1 MANIITASQLR
12 SVLGVSSSLY
22 DDAYLNDIIDTAE
35 QVILPLLIQNSTAVI
50 EYELDSNVA
59 TFFTRRTH
67 PFVVGQSI
75 VITGLPAPFTAT
87 HTLTVVTDSSFSAAL
102 TSTNVTRRQII
113 PNGMATLSGY
123 SAATLYVGN
132 ASIESAIYAVSI
144 EVFQSRTAAGGQ
156 IEGVDFQSSPYRMGR
171 SLQNR
176 VIGLLGNYIDVDVMI
191 GG

>member
-1 MANIITASQLR
+1 MPAIITASQLR

-22 DDAYLNDIIDTAE
+22 SDAYLDDIIDTAE
-35 QVILPLLIQNSTAVI
+35 QSILPLLIQNTTAIV
-50 EYELDSNVA
+50 EYELTSNVA
-59 TFFTRRTH
+59 KFYTRRTH

-75 VITGLPAPFTAT
+75 VVTGLPAPFTAT

-102 TSTNVTRRQII
+102 TSSDVTRRQII
-113 PNGMATLSGY
+113 PNGTATLSGY

-156 IEGVDFQSSPYRMGR
+156 IEGLDFASSPYRMGR
-171 SLQNR
+171 SLLNR
-176 VIGLLGNYIDVDVMI
+176 VVGLLGNYVDVDTMVQ
-191 GG
+191 

>member
-1 MANIITASQLR
+1 MPNIITASQLR

-50 EYELDSNVA
+50 EYELNTNVA

-75 VITGLPAPFTAT
+75 VVTGLPSPFTAT
-87 HTLTVVTDSSFSAAL
+87 HTVTKVTDSSFSAAL
-102 TSTNVTRRQII
+102 TSADVTRRQII

-156 IEGVDFQSSPYRMGR
+156 IEGLDFQSSPYRMGR

>member
-1 MANIITASQLR
+1 MPNIITASQLR

-50 EYELDSNVA
+50 EYELDTNVA

-75 VITGLPAPFTAT
+75 VVTGLPAPFTAT
-87 HTLTVVTDSSFSAAL
+87 HTLTKVTDSSFSAAL
-102 TSTNVTRRQII
+102 TSADVTRRQII

-176 VIGLLGNYIDVDVMI
+176 VIGLLGNYIDVEVMV
-191 GG
+191 G

>member
-1 MANIITASQLR
+1 MPNIITASQLR

-50 EYELDSNVA
+50 EYQLDTNVA

-75 VITGLPAPFTAT
+75 VVTGLPAPFTAT
-87 HTLTVVTDSSFSAAL
+87 HTLTAVTDSSFSAAL
-102 TSTNVTRRQII
+102 TSADVTRRQII

-156 IEGVDFQSSPYRMGR
+156 IEGLDFQSSPYRMGR

>member
-1 MANIITASQLR
+1 MPAIITASQLR

-22 DDAYLNDIIDTAE
+22 SDAYLDEIIDTAE
-35 QVILPLLIQNSTAVI
+35 QVILPLLVQNSTAIV
-50 EYELDSNVA
+50 EYELTSNVA
-59 TFFTRRTH
+59 KFYTRRTH

-75 VITGLPAPFTAT
+75 VVTGLPAPFTAT

-102 TSTNVTRRQII
+102 TSTDVTRRQII
-113 PNGMATLSGY
+113 PNGTATLSGY
-123 SAATLYVGN
+123 SAATLYAGN

-156 IEGVDFQSSPYRMGR
+156 IEGLDFASSPYRMGR

-176 VIGLLGNYIDVDVMI
+176 VIGLLGNYIDVEVMV
-191 GG
+191 G

>member
-1 MANIITASQLR
+1 MPNIITASQLR

-35 QVILPLLIQNSTAVI
+35 QAILPLLIQNSTAVV
-50 EYELDSNVA
+50 EYALEDNVA
-59 TFFTRRTH
+59 KFYTRRTH

-75 VITGLPAPFTAT
+75 VVTGLPAPFTAT
-87 HTLTVVTDSSFSAAL
+87 HTLTIVTDSSFCAAL
-102 TSTNVTRRQII
+102 TSTDVTRRQII
-113 PNGMATLSGY
+113 PNGTATLSGY

-156 IEGVDFQSSPYRMGR
+156 IEGLDFASSPYRMGR
-171 SLQNR
+171 SLLNR
-176 VIGLLGNYIDVDVMI
+176 VVGLLGNYIDVDTMV
-191 GG
+191 G